1 MNNATPINET
11 SAERLARYDVEYA
24 AEKAAHRLHNITN
37 TTHYHE
43 KLTVAE
49 LIRFLQTLDQNA
61 IVEVKD
67 ADGRFGTVSNS
78 DIDDGVRA
86 QTGEPTVFIGY

>member
-1 MNNATPINET
+1 MNNAAPINET
-11 SAERLARYDVEYA
+11 KEEKRARWA
-24 AEKAAHRLHNITN
+24 AEDLRYKNSRIEEIHNKN
-37 TTHYHE
+37 YSHDR
-43 KLTVAE
+43 LTVAE
-49 LIRFLQTLDQNA
+49 LIRILQRHDQNA